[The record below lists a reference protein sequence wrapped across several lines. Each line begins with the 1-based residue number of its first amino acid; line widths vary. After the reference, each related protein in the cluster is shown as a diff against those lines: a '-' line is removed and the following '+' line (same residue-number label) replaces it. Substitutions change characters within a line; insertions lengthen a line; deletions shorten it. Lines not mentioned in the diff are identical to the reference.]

1 VSLLS
6 SNAALREEI
15 NGLTQAWLRAGEQW
29 SDAQHAKM
37 GAYYIEPLNKCYSAA
52 DQSLQVMTQ
61 ILDKAQS
68 DCGWT

>member
-6 SNAALREEI
+6 SNAALREEV
-15 NGLTQAWLRAGEQW
+15 NGLTHAWLRVGEQW

-37 GAYYIEPLNKCYSAA
+37 GKHYIEPLNKCYYAVDDA
-52 DQSLQVMTQ
+52 LQAMTQ
-61 ILDKAQS
+61 VLDKARL